1 MTLQPSAP
9 PPPLPAA
16 PSVLGAQD
24 QADIAQGAREAS
36 AAGAQASREM
46 AQAMAQ
52 ANRDMAQANR
62 QMAQASRDMAQAGPA
77 GNASVIKDGSG
88 RIVVTGPDGKT
99 ITIDPKA
106 GLDGDQIQAMV
117 QTALQP
123 IRPPNVD
130 RGPSE
135 GAVAIV
141 AIVFLSL
148 LTAVWL
154 ITRAVRRRPAPAG
167 GGPAVLP
174 PETVARLARIEQA
187 VEAVA
192 IEVERISEAQRYSAQ
207 LLTERLA
214 PAGPALGGRTAEAPA
229 LGAQAAR
236 G

>member
-1 MTLQPSAP
+1 MTFQPSAP
-9 PPPLPAA
+9 PPPAA
-16 PSVLGAQD
+16 PILSAQD
-24 QADIAQGAREAS
+24 GADIAQGAREAG
-36 AAGAQASREM
+36 AAGAQASREV

-52 ANRDMAQANR
+52 ANRDMAQASR
-62 QMAQASRDMAQAGPA
+62 QMAQAGRDMAQAGPA
-77 GNASVIKDGSG
+77 GNASVIKDGNG
-88 RIVVTGPDGKT
+88 RIVVTGPNGKT

-106 GLDGDQIQAMV
+106 GLDGDQIQEMV

-123 IRPPNVD
+123 IRPPDVD
-130 RGPSE
+130 RGPNE

-141 AIVFLSL
+141 AIVFFSL
-148 LTAVWL
+148 LTAIWL
-154 ITRAVRRRPAPAG
+154 ITRAVRRRPAAAG
-167 GGPAVLP
+167 SSTAVLP

-207 LLTERLA
+207 LLTERLV
-214 PAGPALGGRTAEAPA
+214 PAAPALGVRTAEAPA

>member
-1 MTLQPSAP
+1 MILQPSAP
-9 PPPLPAA
+9 LPPAA
-16 PSVLGAQD
+16 PILNAQD
-24 QADIAQGAREAS
+24 QADIAQGVREGNAV
-36 AAGAQASREM
+36 GAQVSREV

-52 ANRDMAQANR
+52 ANRNVAQANR
-62 QMAQASRDMAQAGPA
+62 QMAQAGREMAQAGPA
-77 GNASVIKDGSG
+77 GNASVIKDGTG
-88 RIVVTGPDGKT
+88 RIVVTGPNGKT

-106 GLDGDQIQAMV
+106 GLDGDQIQEMV

-123 IRPPNVD
+123 ATPPLSGNEI
-130 RGPSE
+130 PKE
-135 GAVAIV
+135 LIPIV
-141 AIVFLSL
+141 AIVFPCLML
-148 LTAVWL
+148 MVFAIARA
-154 ITRAVRRRPAPAG
+154 ITRRPVAG

-214 PAGPALGGRTAEAPA
+214 PSAPALGGRTAEAPA